1 MTVDVTTLFSKAAR
15 KGPPN
20 PGGKPK
26 DSGPPIVYNFD
37 TGVAAQE
44 TFPADDLARI
54 GAEVL
59 ALDGAEAFEYGNTDY
74 TELVYGYPE
83 LRDQI
88 AARILARDGR
98 DLGREGILLTSG
110 SVQAI
115 ALAARGF
122 VGPGDG
128 VVTEAPS
135 FPYSL
140 RYMEAAG
147 GTVLGVPVDDD
158 GMVVEEIESRLDQFE
173 GDGIRPKM
181 VYTIS
186 TFQLPTGMCMS
197 LERRKK
203 LLELAER
210 RDLVVLEDHVYGELR
225 FEGEPL
231 PTLLSLDTT
240 GRVMQ
245 ADTFSKTMAPGLRL
259 GWLAGDP
266 IAVAAAAATRQDLG
280 VSLWISRVVSQYIAE
295 GKLDDQVRRA
305 SEVYRRKR
313 DKAIAALGE
322 YCGPWVT
329 YTVPQGGFY
338 LWLELD
344 PRVDA
349 AKVREGALDE
359 GVLCRPGEAFF
370 GGESGRQQF
379 RLSYSHVSEEEIEQG
394 IAVLGRAVAKA
405 AAEVRS

>member
-1 MTVDVTTLFSKAAR
+1 MTVDVATLFSLAAR

-26 DSGPPIVYNFD
+26 DGGPPIVYNFD

-44 TFPADDLARI
+44 TFPAADLARI
-54 GAEVL
+54 GAEVI
-59 ALDGAEAFEYGNTDY
+59 ARDGAEAFEYGNTDY
-74 TELVYGYPE
+74 NELVYGYPE

-88 AARILARDGR
+88 AARILARQGR
-98 DLGREGILLTSG
+98 DVGREGVLLTSG

-115 ALAARGF
+115 ALAARAF

-147 GTVLGVPVDDD
+147 GAILGVPVDDD
-158 GMVVEEIESRLDQFE
+158 GMVVEEIESRLDRFE
-173 GDGIRPKM
+173 ADGIRPKL

-197 LERRKK
+197 VERREK

-210 RDLVVLEDHVYGELR
+210 RDLVILEDHVYGDLR
-225 FEGEPL
+225 FEGDPL
-231 PTLLSLDTT
+231 PTLFSLDTS

-245 ADTFSKTMAPGLRL
+245 ADTFSKTIAPGLRL
-259 GWLAGDP
+259 GWLAGHPD
-266 IAVAAAAATRQDLG
+266 AVAAAAATRQDLG
-280 VSLWISRVVSQYIAE
+280 VSLWISRVVSQYLAE
-295 GKLDDQVRRA
+295 DRLDDQIRRA
-305 SEVYRRKR
+305 NEVYRRKR

-322 YCGPWVT
+322 YCGPWIT

-344 PRVDA
+344 SRVDA
-349 AKVREGALDE
+349 AAVRKAALEE

-370 GGESGRQQF
+370 GDESGKQLF
-379 RLSYSHVSEEEIEQG
+379 RISYSHVSEEQVEQG
-394 IAVLGRAVAKA
+394 IAVLGRAIAKA
-405 AAEVRS
+405 VAEVN

>member
-1 MTVDVTTLFSKAAR
+1 MTVDVATLFSSAAR

-26 DSGPPIVYNFD
+26 DGGPSIAYNFD
-37 TGVAAQE
+37 TGVAAEE
-44 TFPADDLARI
+44 TFPAADLARI
-54 GAEVL
+54 GAEVI
-59 ALDGAEAFEYGNTDY
+59 ARDGAEAFEYGNADY
-74 TELVYGYPE
+74 NELVYGYPE

-88 AARILARDGR
+88 AARILERQGR
-98 DLGREGILLTSG
+98 DVGREGLLLTSG

-115 ALAARGF
+115 ALAARAF

-140 RYMEAAG
+140 RYLEAAG
-147 GTVLGVPVDDD
+147 GAILGVPVDDD
-158 GMVVEEIESRLDQFE
+158 GMVVEEIESRLDRFE
-173 GDGIRPKM
+173 ADGIRPKL

-197 LERRKK
+197 VERREK

-210 RDLVVLEDHVYGELR
+210 RDLVVLEDHVYGDLR
-225 FEGEPL
+225 FEGDPL
-231 PTLLSLDTT
+231 PTLFSLDTS

-245 ADTFSKTMAPGLRL
+245 ADTFSKTIAPGLRL
-259 GWLAGDP
+259 GWLAGHPD
-266 IAVAAAAATRQDLG
+266 AVAAAAATRQDLG
-280 VSLWISRVVSQYIAE
+280 VSLWISRVVSQYLAE
-295 GKLDDQVRRA
+295 GRLDDQIRRA
-305 SEVYRRKR
+305 NDVYRRKR

-322 YCGPWVT
+322 YCGPWIT

-344 PRVDA
+344 SRVDA
-349 AKVREGALDE
+349 AKVRAAALEE

-370 GGESGRQQF
+370 GDESGKQLF
-379 RLSYSHVSEEEIEQG
+379 RISYSHVSEEQVEQG
-394 IAVLGRAVAKA
+394 IAVLGRAIAKA
-405 AAEVRS
+405 VAEVN

>member
-1 MTVDVTTLFSKAAR
+1 MTVDVATLFSSAAR

-26 DSGPPIVYNFD
+26 DGGPPIVYNFD

-54 GAEVL
+54 GAEVI
-59 ALDGAEAFEYGNTDY
+59 ARDGAEAFEYGTTDY
-74 TELVYGYPE
+74 NELVYGYPE

-88 AARILARDGR
+88 AARILARQGR
-98 DLGREGILLTSG
+98 DVGREGILLTSG

-115 ALAARGF
+115 ALAARAF

-140 RYMEAAG
+140 RYLEAAG
-147 GTVLGVPVDDD
+147 GAILGVPVDDD
-158 GMVVEEIESRLDQFE
+158 GMVVEEIESRLDRFE
-173 GDGIRPKM
+173 ADGIRPKL

-197 LERRKK
+197 VERRRK

-210 RDLVVLEDHVYGELR
+210 RDLVVLEDHVYGDLR
-225 FEGEPL
+225 FEGDPL
-231 PTLLSLDTT
+231 PTLFSLDTS

-259 GWLAGDP
+259 GWLAGHPD
-266 IAVAAAAATRQDLG
+266 AVAAAAATRQDLG

-295 GKLDDQVRRA
+295 DKLDDQIRRA
-305 SEVYRRKR
+305 NDVYRRKR

-322 YCGPWVT
+322 YCGPWIT

-338 LWLELD
+338 LWLDLD

-349 AKVREGALDE
+349 AAVRAAALEE

-370 GGESGRQQF
+370 GDESGKQLF
-379 RLSYSHVSEEEIEQG
+379 RISYSHVSEEQVEQG
-394 IAVLGRAVAKA
+394 IAVLGRAIAKA
-405 AAEVRS
+405 VAEVN